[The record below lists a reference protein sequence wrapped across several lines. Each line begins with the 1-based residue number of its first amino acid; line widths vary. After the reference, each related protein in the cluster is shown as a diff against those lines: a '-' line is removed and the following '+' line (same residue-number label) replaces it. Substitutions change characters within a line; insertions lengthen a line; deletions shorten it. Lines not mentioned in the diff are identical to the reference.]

1 VGTTLWKRGAGGE
14 LKKKTL
20 RRIYSLFYRL
30 LPVTKVNV
38 DDELYLLNEDEIT
51 AIKKRENI
59 AITTSAIIGALG
71 VILLYVPYYLL
82 PQWFQPIPFTLM
94 GKTFQVPVAF
104 ILYSVLLV
112 AIEILLLT
120 FLNIWCAHEIAVSTG
135 FLNYENKRQPEKHNL
150 LLDIGLEKK
159 NKKVLS
165 YGIDP
170 LMGVNRKALIAWNLL
185 FILKAALTNF
195 LFRFFIQ
202 RVMGRYLIRAIQDF
216 AGIPIFAFWNA
227 YGTRTILKEARVI
240 IMGQNL
246 IELLM
251 NRIKYAGGIPDD
263 KKSIISDTMQYI
275 AVSKRDF
282 HQNHFLLT
290 HNLFEFFGIEERKGH
305 WDEKNYLSELKEA
318 DPAIRNQCL
327 FIILLGDLLDGKIS
341 TRERV
346 KLKNLRDLGLFDY
359 SDQEMKQFTKDFLE
373 GRGIEPLLQK
383 YLG

>member
-1 VGTTLWKRGAGGE
+1 
-14 LKKKTL
+14 L

-38 DDELYLLNEDEIT
+38 DDELYLLNEDEIA
-51 AIKKRENI
+51 AIKKREHI
-59 AITTSAIIGALG
+59 AIVTSAIIGALG
-71 VILLYVPYYLL
+71 VILLYVPYYAF
-82 PQWFQPIPFTLM
+82 PQWFQPMSITLI
-94 GKTFQVPVAF
+94 GKTFQVPLTF
-104 ILYSVLLV
+104 LLYSVLLV
-112 AIEILLLT
+112 VIEIFLLT
-120 FLNIWCAHEIAVSTG
+120 FLNIWCAHEIAVATG
-135 FLNYENKRQPEKHNL
+135 FLNYENKKHPEKHNL

-159 NKKVLS
+159 NKKILT

-185 FILKAALTNF
+185 FILKATLTNF
-195 LFRFFIQ
+195 LFRFLIQ
-202 RVMGRYLIRAIQDF
+202 RVMGRYLIRAVQDF

-246 IELLM
+246 IEVLI
-251 NRIKYAGGIPDD
+251 NRIKMAGGIPEE

-290 HNLFEFFGIEERKGH
+290 RNLFELFGIEERKGH
-305 WDEKNYLSELKEA
+305 WEEKKYIEELKAAE
-318 DPAIRNQCL
+318 PTVRNQCL
-327 FIILLGDLLDGKIS
+327 FIILLGDILDGKIS
-341 TRERV
+341 SRERF
-346 KLKNLRDLGLFDY
+346 KLKQLRELGLLDY
-359 SDQEMKQFTKDFLE
+359 NAQEMKQFTRDFLE
-373 GRGIEPLLQK
+373 GRGIEPLFQK

>member
-1 VGTTLWKRGAGGE
+1 M
-14 LKKKTL
+14 
-20 RRIYSLFYRL
+20 RRIYLLFYRL
-30 LPVTKVNV
+30 LPVTRVNV
-38 DDELYLLNEDEIT
+38 DDELYLLNEDEIA
-51 AIKKRENI
+51 AIKKREHI
-59 AITTSAIIGALG
+59 AIIISAIIGALG
-71 VILLYVPYYLL
+71 VILLYVPYYVF
-82 PQWFQPIPFTLM
+82 PQWFQPIPVTLF
-94 GKTFQVPVAF
+94 GRTFEVPVTY

-120 FLNIWCAHEIAVSTG
+120 FLNIWCAHEIAVATG
-135 FLNYENKRQPEKHNL
+135 FLNYENKRHPEKHNL

-159 NKKVLS
+159 NKKILS

-170 LMGVNRKALIAWNLL
+170 LIGVNRKALIAWNLL
-185 FILKAALTNF
+185 FILKATLTNF

-202 RVMGRYLIRAIQDF
+202 RVMGRNLIRAIQDF

-227 YGTRTILKEARVI
+227 FGTRTILKEARVI

-246 IELLM
+246 IELSM
-251 NRIKYAGGIPDD
+251 NRIRYAGGIPDD

-305 WDEKNYLSELKEA
+305 WDEKNYLGELKEA

-341 TRERV
+341 ARERV
-346 KLKNLRDLGLFDY
+346 KLKNLRDLGLLDY
-359 SDQEMKQFTKDFLE
+359 SDLEMKQFTKDLLQ
-373 GRGIEPLLQK
+373 GRGIEPLFQK